1 MSRAMMAFLLMP
13 LFGFLM
19 AIVLDFD
26 FVGTKKVIF
35 FLQLFVF
42 LLLAD
47 GRGLVPGCWMCVLV
61 ACGANFVVGRC

>member
-35 FLQLFVF
+35 FCSCLFF
-42 LLLAD
+42 YCRRME
-47 GRGLVPGCWMCVLV
+47 GGWCQ
-61 ACGANFVVGRC
+61 VVGCVCWWLVVRIL

>member
-35 FLQLFVF
+35 FCSCLFF
-42 LLLAD
+42 CCLLME
-47 GRGLVPGCWMCVLV
+47 GGWCQ
-61 ACGANFVVGRC
+61 VVGCVCWWLVVRIL

>member
-35 FLQLFVF
+35 FCSCLFF
-42 LLLAD
+42 YCRRME
-47 GRGLVPGCWMCVLV
+47 GGCCK
-61 ACGANFVVGRC
+61 VVGCVCWWLVVRIL